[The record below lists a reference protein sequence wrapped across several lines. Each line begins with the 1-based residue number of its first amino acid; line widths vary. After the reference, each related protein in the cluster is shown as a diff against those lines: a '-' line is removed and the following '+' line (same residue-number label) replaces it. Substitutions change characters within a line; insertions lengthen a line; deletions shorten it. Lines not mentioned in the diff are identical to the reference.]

1 MGREVQS
8 ADSRQIVYQVE
19 LQVVRA
25 AWADS
30 WDLTEA
36 SALVTQHCIALTGL
50 TPLSTLTTLLS
61 STAAQPP
68 APQWEFLSDVQR
80 TSDLMPLPG
89 PSRWSSMSSVIR
101 GVSVWWAG
109 SSVEVVLTCLVCC
122 VCVVSSSDPECSG
135 RTIKMLARSARESIK
150 HLTCYNYNQTSVRPF
165 WLLIALCYDVIF
177 VIFYGC

>member
-50 TPLSTLTTLLS
+50 TPLSTLHSHYTLIKHSRPATSTTVGVSKWCPEDLGPH
-61 STAAQPP
+61 APP
-68 APQWEFLSDVQR
+68 RPLPLILHVLSDQR
-80 TSDLMPLPG
+80 SVRVVGWVLCRGSADL
-89 PSRWSSMSSVIR
+89 S
-101 GVSVWWAG
+101 
-109 SSVEVVLTCLVCC
+109 CLLCLCC
-122 VCVVSSSDPECSG
+122 VIKWPRMFRENYQNVGQISS
-135 RTIKMLARSARESIK
+135 RV
-150 HLTCYNYNQTSVRPF
+150 NQTLD
-165 WLLIALCYDVIF
+165 LL
-177 VIFYGC
+177 